1 MYYQYKEREDKTM
14 SINERIDMLL
24 KRLAF
29 LGYYPFQMKQI
40 IQEAIGSGSFE
51 ETNYIQRIQIITALE
66 KYEKLGS
73 EYLCAYSK

>member
-1 MYYQYKEREDKTM
+1 M
-14 SINERIDMLL
+14 SINERIDILL

-40 IQEAIGSGSFE
+40 IQEAIGIVSFE
-51 ETNYIQRIQIITALE
+51 ETDYTQRIQIMRALE